1 MYLETRDIEET
12 MKIYQTAWE
21 KGVKTTYYLHMK
33 PRHTAEQSTVRVN
46 KAEKMGKMGFA
57 AAFMRKPE
65 AAPASFGGITKLQP
79 PLLTPSPL
87 ESLDSRRL
95 GVPESARAG
104 VMSSLIREVPRSS
117 EAEGVYNPP
126 ADLPAEASA
135 QAGDGTVY
143 DYSSTPFSK
152 GDFPIEMSF
161 GLANA
166 ETPSPIQNIKVEVR
180 EAVAVVASAM
190 TVSEDGSAE
199 SQSKAEAPR
208 SALTVEQVLARANE
222 KEKTT
227 SAREMPQTV
236 GTIGSEAAGPEDPQ
250 DQFICDSCQ

>member
-1 MYLETRDIEET
+1 MGASVNGKPLVSKTRT
-12 MKIYQTAWE
+12 
-21 KGVKTTYYLHMK
+21 GG
-33 PRHTAEQSTVRVN
+33 ST
-46 KAEKMGKMGFA
+46 
-57 AAFMRKPE
+57 P
-65 AAPASFGGITKLQP
+65 PA
-79 PLLTPSPL
+79 
-87 ESLDSRRL
+87 
-95 GVPESARAG
+95 PESAP
-104 VMSSLIREVPRSS
+104 M
-117 EAEGVYNPP
+117 
-126 ADLPAEASA
+126 
-135 QAGDGTVY
+135 QA
-143 DYSSTPFSK
+143 K
-152 GDFPIEMSF
+152 M
-161 GLANA
+161 
-166 ETPSPIQNIKVEVR
+166 PSPIRVEVR